1 MAPSAS
7 SAQSPSGRR
16 RSGDLENAAPSAWSG
31 ISRFGFKKRAAST
44 RSRTEQATTEAP
56 SGNVKQTK
64 AACPPLDL
72 KPDSGAARA
81 ITRATPRLVENI
93 KVTADK
99 YGRRALKG
107 ANLAAPWRRQT
118 WQQSAVE
125 LHYSSTMH
133 PRVAGARAPQ
143 APGRHRQTD
152 GEGGGAMRS
161 RRHHAPAASGAR
173 DPACPYTGGWVKG
186 RSCTYSDPLSAC

>member
-1 MAPSAS
+1 MLLHARRARGTGGCTTSGHYAGWVPTHNSQHMHVYHHPVYTHAERVQTVQLGPIPCFRMAPSAA

-125 LHYSSTMH
+125 LHYSSTM
-133 PRVAGARAPQ
+133 
-143 APGRHRQTD
+143 
-152 GEGGGAMRS
+152 
-161 RRHHAPAASGAR
+161 
-173 DPACPYTGGWVKG
+173 
-186 RSCTYSDPLSAC
+186 